1 MEVMFQQLEIGG
13 RDVYTHTLAHIC
25 QVVVNNMEK
34 NEVGQRWEE
43 CWGLPIT
50 GCRKR
55 CHFSKDLKFISNQ
68 STLLSGNKTFRAENK
83 PPQKP
88 QGTDA

>member
-1 MEVMFQQLEIGG
+1 MFQQLEIGG

-43 CWGLPIT
+43 CWGLPIKQ
-50 GCRKR
+50 GVK
-55 CHFSKDLKFISNQ
+55 KGAISAR
-68 STLLSGNKTFRAENK
+68 T
-83 PPQKP
+83 
-88 QGTDA
+88 